1 VTAVAGNAADISTV
15 AGSIADVNAVA
26 DIDAD
31 VATVAGISADVTSLA
46 TSIGSIDALT
56 YSDLLPIEVLHSAQF
71 TIPRGWWDTGERLL
85 TGASERFI
93 ISNWNVEADLLAGS
107 IDGVW
112 YNIKDVF
119 TDTGGTAPVTAFGD
133 TVRNMS
139 DQTSGG
145 RDATGDNGLYATVPR
160 PAIYSNKVSS
170 TLTVDLPYL
179 GNNCTIAY
187 STDQG
192 VTILTGQTVGGST
205 EILID
210 RYLFGYV
217 IVDQPISVE
226 QTARL
231 TQYLTALRS
240 GYVAP
245 AEYSGILELE
255 NGDALLLENDDRL
268 DLEGVVLWPLNTAA

>member
-1 VTAVAGNAADISTV
+1 M
-15 AGSIADVNAVA
+15 
-26 DIDAD
+26 
-31 VATVAGISADVTSLA
+31 
-46 TSIGSIDALT
+46 
-56 YSDLLPIEVLHSAQF
+56 PIEVLHPAQF

-85 TGASERFI
+85 TGASERYI
-93 ISNWNVEADLLAGS
+93 ISNWNVEADLLAGT

-112 YNIKDVF
+112 YNITEIF
-119 TDTGGTAPVTAFGD
+119 TDTGGTAAVSAPGD
-133 TVRNMS
+133 VVRNMS
-139 DQTSGG
+139 DQASGG
-145 RDATGDNGLYATVPR
+145 RDVTGDNGLYATVPR

-179 GNNCTIAY
+179 GNNCTIGY

-192 VTILTGQTVGGST
+192 ITTLTGQTVGGPT

-217 IVDQPISVE
+217 IIDEPISVE

-245 AEYSGILELE
+245 TEYDGALLLET
-255 NGDALLLENDDRL
+255 GDALLLENDDRL
-268 DLEGVVLWPLNTAA
+268 NLEGVVSWPLNTAA